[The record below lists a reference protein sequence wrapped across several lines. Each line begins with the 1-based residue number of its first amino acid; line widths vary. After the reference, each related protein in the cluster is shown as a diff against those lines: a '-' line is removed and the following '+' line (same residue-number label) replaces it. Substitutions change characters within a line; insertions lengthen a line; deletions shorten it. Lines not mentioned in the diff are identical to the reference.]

1 MRYSILA
8 ALHEFGGSSQ
18 ADLCRRL
25 GIDPGDAV
33 TTLNNMES
41 DGLLQRVPD
50 PADRRRNI
58 VCITNAGTARLHE
71 LDVLVNKAQDDLLAP
86 FTPAERDT
94 LAHLL
99 RRLIGVPPP

>member
-1 MRYSILA
+1 MRYAILA
-8 ALHEFGGSSQ
+8 ALHEVGATSQ

-41 DGLLQRVPD
+41 DGLVQRTPD

-58 VCITNAGTARLHE
+58 VCITNAGVTRLHE
-71 LDVLVNKAQDDLLAP
+71 LDALVDQAQDDLLAP
-86 FTPAERDT
+86 LTQAERDT